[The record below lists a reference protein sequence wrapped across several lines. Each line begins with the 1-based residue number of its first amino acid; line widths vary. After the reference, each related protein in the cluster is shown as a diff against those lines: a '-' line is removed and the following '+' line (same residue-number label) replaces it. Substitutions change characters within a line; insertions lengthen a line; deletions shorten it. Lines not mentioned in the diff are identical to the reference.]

1 MASSPRPT
9 GDHRRLLRFP
19 LPGGVDA
26 VRLPSTIA
34 DEVLDEAL
42 RSDAAWLLL
51 DATGAEDRVEAV
63 GLQVAQALG
72 RSSRT
77 PARTCLVC
85 RRRPSVI
92 PAEVATFATIEDAC
106 QARLFDEAGF
116 GSGWAP
122 APPGF
127 PAPGRPAV
135 SGRVP
140 STTSARRSTPSATC
154 G

>member
-1 MASSPRPT
+1 MASSPLPT
-9 GDHRRLLRFP
+9 GDHRRLLRFT

-106 QARLFDEAGF
+106 QARLSDEAGF

-122 APPGF
+122 APLVVQG
-127 PAPGRPAV
+127 
-135 SGRVP
+135 S
-140 STTSARRSTPSATC
+140 RRLVALP
-154 G
+154 

>member
-19 LPGGVDA
+19 LPGGVDV

-85 RRRPSVI
+85 LRRPSVI

-135 SGRVP
+135 SGLVP

>member
-1 MASSPRPT
+1 MRR
-9 GDHRRLLRFP
+9 HRR
-19 LPGGVDA
+19 GVG
-26 VRLPSTIA
+26 RI
-34 DEVLDEAL
+34 
-42 RSDAAWLLL
+42 AAWRPPL
-51 DATGAEDRVEAV
+51 DRPATTGAEDRVEAV

-106 QARLFDEAGF
+106 QARLFDEARF

-122 APPGF
+122 APLVVQG
-127 PAPGRPAV
+127 
-135 SGRVP
+135 S
-140 STTSARRSTPSATC
+140 RRLVALP
-154 G
+154 